1 MVDNRS
7 TSGSSS
13 DEKLDAIAIEVK
25 KEETLVIDKAE
36 ERRYVIVTSK
46 LE

>member
-25 KEETLVIDKAE
+25 EEETLVIDKAE
-36 ERRYVIVTSK
+36 ERRYVIVTFQ

>member
-13 DEKLDAIAIEVK
+13 DEKMGAIAIEVK
-25 KEETLVIDKAE
+25 EEALVIDKAE